1 MTSGEHAEEPGKE
14 PGKEKAPRHDGRPP
28 TKGELL
34 FYAVIRVILLTFARV
49 WFRVSAKGNEHVPK
63 DGAFIFAPVHRS
75 NIDFLLLLVC
85 TDRRIRYLSKDTIFV
100 GIWDR
105 IFTALGAIPVTR
117 GTADREALQSCITV
131 LKAGEPVVIFPE
143 GTRQSGPVVQE
154 LFDGA
159 AFVQSRTG
167 VPIVPVGIGGSE
179 AAMPKGAK
187 FIKPHNIRL
196 VVGPPLPAPEADGP
210 KARRAAVKAR
220 TAELHPIIQDLFDQA
235 QVAAGTPNR

>member
-1 MTSGEHAEEPGKE
+1 MSTPTGT
-14 PGKEKAPRHDGRPP
+14 PRNDGRPA
-28 TKGELL
+28 TKGELR
-34 FYAVIRVILLTFARV
+34 FYAAVKVVLVGFAKL
-49 WFRVSAKGNEHVPK
+49 WFRVSATGKEHVPK
-63 DGAFIFAPVHRS
+63 DGAFIFTPVHRS
-75 NIDFLLLLVC
+75 NIDFLLLLIC
-85 TDRRIRYLSKDTIFV
+85 TDKRIRYLSKDSIFV
-100 GIWDR
+100 GVWDR

-131 LKAGEPVVIFPE
+131 LQAGDPVVIFPE

-179 AAMPKGAK
+179 TAMPKGAK
-187 FIKPHNIRL
+187 FIKPHKIRL
-196 VVGPPLPAPEADGP
+196 VVGPALAAPEADGP
-210 KARRAAVKAR
+210 KARRAAIKAR

-235 QVAAGTPNR
+235 QVAAGTPNT